1 MTTKKAV
8 ALYVVCRGLPIHG
21 TLSIQVQASCWN
33 FLHIISNTKWVT
45 NKRRK
50 KTSLDILANYW
61 KFPKTNGAIS
71 DIPYKNNTK

>member
-33 FLHIISNTKWVT
+33 FLHIISLQ
-45 NKRRK
+45 K
-50 KTSLDILANYW
+50 KKKNIPWHPGQLLKVPPQKKSGPI
-61 KFPKTNGAIS
+61 F